1 MASTHEFCH
10 IVRLGGTDIR
20 GDLTLPFALTKVK
33 GVGQRFSRIIIHKA
47 GLPSDIRIGFLSEEE
62 ITKIEDILAN
72 PYSFDIPAWL
82 LNRHRDPVTGE
93 DLHVIGN
100 DLATANKNDI
110 DRMKKTHSV
119 KGVRHQLGLRVRG
132 QRTRTTGRG
141 GKSVGV
147 QRKKLTGTQAPPA
160 E

>member
-1 MASTHEFCH
+1 
-10 IVRLGGTDIR
+10 
-20 GDLTLPFALTKVK
+20 
-33 GVGQRFSRIIIHKA
+33 
-47 GLPSDIRIGFLSEEE
+47 
-62 ITKIEDILAN
+62 
-72 PYSFDIPAWL
+72 
-82 LNRHRDPVTGE
+82 
-93 DLHVIGN
+93 
-100 DLATANKNDI
+100 
-110 DRMKKTHSV
+110 MKKTHSV